1 MKIPKNARTFDDR
14 DFEFLKSRGLEYITA
29 MSREIWTDYN
39 SHDPGITILE
49 ALCYAIT
56 DLGNRIQLPIR
67 DLLAE
72 RDPQSSAAFPTA
84 QKILTTAPVTSSDY
98 RKCFIDL
105 PGVKNAF
112 IRPYTGWEMHT
123 HCLKTVDD
131 SDDNPRGKLSYQA
144 KPEEDHYRLK
154 DTFHLKGLN
163 RILFEPDLSVQML
176 EGEEKE
182 KRLEEIKTSVTE
194 AYHARRNLCEDA
206 AEVKEAGTLGILVC
220 GDMEIETTADAAEV
234 LAEFLF
240 RVQQYLSPPV
250 NRYTLKQFLDEN
262 IPTEKIFDGPVLRN
276 GFIKDDELEKADF
289 KTSIHLSDLIRIAK
303 ETPGIAKIR
312 SLRMRQCPGEG
323 EDCSGSEEVEN
334 EWTICFPPDHEKI
347 LKVKLEPSISRTNL
361 FKDVVPA
368 AANGEQV
375 REKLLQ
381 KQIRF
386 EEQME
391 LSCED
396 LLPQK
401 GRPLGVG
408 NYSTV
413 QNDLPALYGTGPN
426 GLSENLP
433 TERHAKA
440 LQLKGFLF
448 FFDQVLATYFS
459 HLREIGTLLSP
470 DAGSKTYFQNDVER
484 LKDVEK
490 LVKNMPGF
498 SSELEELI
506 GEMDLGEARKNQFLD
521 HLMARFSENM
531 SEYAFLLLEEQG
543 LDLESERVWHKSA
556 ILDEYPE
563 MSYRRF
569 QAFDY
574 RNNETKIWDSE
585 DVQGIKQRICRLL
598 GIRDYSRRDLARY
611 RYQLTEEEP
620 WEWSLLDDEEETVLK
635 SMKTYES
642 ENQAAAGLWD
652 AIRLAADD
660 SSYQI
665 EPAGGKHTVF
675 LLNRMDDKVAQSDEE
690 FETEDVAFEWIE
702 NLSEKMEQ
710 KQFDEG
716 MFLFEHILLRPD
728 RDSEEQFMEICMD
741 PECTQC
747 PPQDPYSLRLTIVL
761 PGWSGRFANMYYR
774 TFAENLIRSEIPAH
788 ILARICWIGH
798 DKRLSSS
805 ERDPKK
811 PQMVQLQEVYKQW
824 LTHKMEHP
832 DQQKENE
839 YLKPLAD
846 TLHNLETIYPGGR
859 LHDCDDSDKQS
870 ALIVL
875 GRSTIGEINEEKKNN
890 E

>member
-1 MKIPKNARTFDDR
+1 MKISKNRRTFDDR

-56 DLGNRIQLPIR
+56 DLGNRIQLPIC

-84 QKILTTAPVTSSDY
+84 KKILTTAPVTSNDY

-112 IRPYTGWEMHT
+112 IRPYTDWEMHT
-123 HCLKTVDD
+123 HCLKTMDD
-131 SDDNPRGKLSYQA
+131 SDENPRGKLSYRA
-144 KPEEDHYRLK
+144 EPKEDDYRLK
-154 DTFHLKGLN
+154 NSFHLKGLN

-176 EGEEKE
+176 EDEEKE
-182 KRLEEIKTSVTE
+182 KRLQEIKTSVTE

-206 AEVKEAGTLGILVC
+206 AEVKEADTLGILVC
-220 GDMEIETTADAAEV
+220 GNMEIETTADAAEV

-250 NRYTLKQFLDEN
+250 NRYTLKQLLDEN

-276 GFIKDDELEKADF
+276 GFIKDDELANADF
-289 KTSIHLSDLIRIAK
+289 KSSIHLSDLIRIAK
-303 ETPGIAKIR
+303 ETPGISKIR

-323 EDCSGSEEVEN
+323 NDCTGSEEVKN

-347 LKVKLEPSISRTNL
+347 LKVKLGASISRTNL

-368 AANGEQV
+368 AANEEKI

-386 EEQME
+386 EKQME

-413 QNDLPALYGTGPN
+413 QNELPEIYGTGPN

-433 TERHAKA
+433 PERHAKA
-440 LQLKGFLF
+440 LQLKGYLF

-459 HLREIGTLLSP
+459 HLKEIGTLLSP
-470 DAGSKTYFQNDVER
+470 NLASKSYFPNQVER
-484 LKDVEK
+484 VKDVNK
-490 LVKNMPGF
+490 LVKNMADF
-498 SSELEELI
+498 NSELEDLI
-506 GEMDLGEARKNQFLD
+506 GEMDSGKTRKNRFLD

-531 SEYAFLLLEEQG
+531 SEYAFLLLEEKG
-543 LDLESERVWHKSA
+543 LDLESEQVWYKST

-563 MSYRRF
+563 MSYRRL

-574 RNNETKIWDSE
+574 RNSETVIWNSN
-585 DVQGIKQRICRLL
+585 DVQGIKRRICRLL
-598 GIRDYSRRDLARY
+598 GIREYSRRDLALY
-611 RYQLTEEEP
+611 RYLLTDEEP
-620 WEWSLLDDEEETVLK
+620 WEWSLLDDKDESVLN
-635 SMKTYES
+635 SIKTYES
-642 ENQAAAGLWD
+642 EKQAAADLWD
-652 AIRLAADD
+652 TIRLAAEE
-660 SSYQI
+660 SNYKV
-665 EPAGGKHTVF
+665 EPSGEKHSVF
-675 LLNRMDDKVAQSDEE
+675 LLNQMEDKIAQSDEE
-690 FETEDVAFEWIE
+690 FESDELAFEWIE
-702 NLSEKMEQ
+702 DLSGEMEQ

-716 MFLFEHILLRPD
+716 MFMFEHILLRPH
-728 RDSEEQFMEICMD
+728 RDNEDQFMDICMD

-761 PGWSGRFANMYYR
+761 PGWSGRFTNMHYR
-774 TFAENLIRSEIPAH
+774 SFAENLIRSEIPAH

-798 DKRLSSS
+798 DKRFSSS
-805 ERDPKK
+805 DREPKK
-811 PQMVQLQEVYKQW
+811 PQMVQLQKVYKQW
-824 LTHKMEHP
+824 LTHKMKHP

-846 TLHNLETIYPGGR
+846 VLHNLETIYPGGR
-859 LHDCDDSDKQS
+859 LHDCNDSDQQS
-870 ALIVL
+870 ASIVL
-875 GRSTIGEINEEKKNN
+875 GRSTIGEIKEEEKNN